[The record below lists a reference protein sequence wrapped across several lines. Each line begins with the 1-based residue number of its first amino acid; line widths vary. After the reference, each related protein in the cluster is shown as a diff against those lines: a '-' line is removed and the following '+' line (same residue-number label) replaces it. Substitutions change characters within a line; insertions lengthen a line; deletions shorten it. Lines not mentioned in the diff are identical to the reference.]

1 VALPKVYFVHSA
13 TKDRVMSTGPA
24 PGALPGFSTSISTPL
39 SRRFGLRLP
48 LVQGPMAGG
57 PTTPAL
63 VAAVSNAGEA

>member
-1 VALPKVYFVHSA
+1 MSSA
-13 TKDRVMSTGPA
+13 PA
-24 PGALPGFSTSISTPL
+24 SGALPGFSTSFSTPF
-39 SRRFGLRLP
+39 SHRFGLRLP

>member
-1 VALPKVYFVHSA
+1 
-13 TKDRVMSTGPA
+13 MSTGPA
-24 PGALPGFSTSISTPL
+24 PGALPGFFTSFSTPL